1 MSALPAPE
9 PGPKRKYNYTKKTG
23 RPTVV
28 SPALKAEICDEIANG
43 KSYQQLIKDKKFSC
57 MASLYRWM
65 EADPEFRANVERA
78 QEIRA
83 EGYADE
89 LISIAD
95 DKRLDPNDR
104 RVRLDARWKVVGSLL
119 YRRYG
124 AKQTVDINQNINIAV
139 VHAEQLMALTQAA
152 KETPQIEDHSLI
164 EGEIVE

>member
-1 MSALPAPE
+1 MSAMPAPQ
-9 PGPKRKYNYTKKTG
+9 PAPKRKYNYTKKTG
-23 RPTVV
+23 RP
-28 SPALKAEICDEIANG
+28 ALVTPELKVEICDEIANG
-43 KSYQQLIKDKKFSC
+43 KSYQQLIKEKKFSC
-57 MASLYRWM
+57 MATLYRWM
-65 EADPEFRANVERA
+65 EADPDFRANVERA

-119 YRRYG
+119 WRRYG
-124 AKQTVDINQNINIAV
+124 VKQQVDINQNINVAV
-139 VHAEQLMALTQAA
+139 VHAEQLMQLTRAA
-152 KETPQIEDHSLI
+152 REAPQIEDHSLI